1 LSVKKRG
8 GGHAGGDAGARGLT
22 VKVKKAKKLKP
33 SSVRW
38 LQRQLNDPYVEA
50 AQKEGYRSR
59 AAYKLTGL
67 DDRFHFLKPGMAI
80 IDLGAAPGGWTQVC
94 VQRTKA
100 DRPGTKSRIVAI
112 DLLEI
117 DPIPGA
123 EIFQLDFMADEAPA
137 ILREKLGRPADAV
150 LSDMA
155 PSTIG
160 HANTDHIRIM
170 GLVEAALDFAVQVLA
185 PDGVFVAKVFQG
197 GAEGEALNLMKRAFK
212 TVRHAK
218 PPASR
223 AESAEMFVIATG
235 FRGLPESR

>member
-1 LSVKKRG
+1 MSVKKRG
-8 GGHAGGDAGARGLT
+8 GGHAGSGGGARGLT
-22 VKVKKAKKLKP
+22 VTVKKAKKLKP

-38 LQRQLNDPYVEA
+38 LQRQLNDPFVEA

-80 IDLGAAPGGWTQVC
+80 VDLGAAPGGWTQVC

-100 DRPGTKSRIVAI
+100 DRPGSKSKIVAI
-112 DLLEI
+112 DLQEI

-123 EIFQLDFMADEAPA
+123 EILHLDFMADEAPA

-155 PSTIG
+155 PFTIG
-160 HANTDHIRIM
+160 HANTDHLRIM
-170 GLVEAALDFAVQVLA
+170 ALVEAALDFATEILA
-185 PDGVFVAKVFQG
+185 PDGIFVAKVFQG
-197 GAEGEALNLMKRAFK
+197 GAESEALNLMKRAFK
-212 TVRHAK
+212 SVRHAK

-223 AESAEMFVIATG
+223 AKSAEMFVVATG
-235 FRGLPESR
+235 FRGRPGNG